1 MLTIKK
7 LLITTT
13 LFLSTLTA
21 CGPGGFFSYYAKDNY
36 YNFLDA
42 SLVGLEEENPLYAL
56 TSSGRVRTYED
67 RKAYFHERNKAFN
80 IEEWHHYL
88 EKKLSQKELEELLY
102 GGNSTLMERY
112 KKVDTKLNNRTF
124 KAYLASIGNVNE
136 KLIDKEQDAFLK
148 LRYLFLNM
156 RKAHYSGNYL
166 KTLAL
171 YENHYG
177 SLKEVSSIVH
187 EWIDALR
194 AGAMQHLGQMS
205 ESNLLYAKV
214 LENKTNAYLGY
225 YDFKINNDKEWEAL
239 LTKASD
245 NEEKAKLYFLRA
257 LKWEGS
263 PLHEHAA
270 IAKIAPNSK
279 WFERLTYMLMQ
290 DFQETAYQYER
301 AENKEDKYVKEER
314 KIYLLKEQR
323 FLKTLNALEKPS
335 FFSLYSTVYL
345 NFLREK
351 KLDEKELVPL
361 QQLANNDEKSFV
373 KILRY
378 LNKATHVTEAKK
390 ETLFESLEQ
399 LSKELSPELTDSLF
413 SYTALKVAPLYEDMS
428 AKRIYAKIFADTS
441 YFSQYHISRDA
452 ITADDF
458 EAYVEEKNRNYF
470 EEKLF
475 RKSMKALPKN
485 GVAETLAILSIKDG
499 DFQKAQ
505 KYFNQVPH
513 LNRSTKFNPFNVSLS
528 GNNRKVKGK
537 GYDQRKLVK
546 TMLSIEESLKKNPN
560 SAMDYFLLATGRYN
574 TSWYGNFAYGGSI
587 WHSTAGYEKEEAKH
601 ILKNAKEIEKLYEKA
616 LKYAQKDEFKAK
628 IAYQLLKVKLNQE
641 VLIPNLGSPWIAFGD
656 EGWDGK
662 SLKKEVSNSQVLKEA
677 YSEYKKAYQ
686 NTKYGEEVIRSCV
699 TFSYF

>member
-1 MLTIKK
+1 MPIIKK
-7 LLITTT
+7 LLITM
-13 LFLSTLTA
+13 LFSLSTLLA
-21 CGPGGFFSYYAKDNY
+21 CGPGSYFSYFSKDNY

-42 SLVGLEEENPLYAL
+42 SLVGVEEGNPLYSL
-56 TSSGRVRTYED
+56 TSFGKVRTYD
-67 RKAYFHERNKAFN
+67 IRKEYFNDIKRQLN
-80 IEEWHHYL
+80 IQEWHHYL
-88 EKKLSQKELEELLY
+88 EKKLTQKELEELLY
-102 GGNSTLMERY
+102 GDNGTLMERY
-112 KKVDTKLNNRTF
+112 KMVSKKVNNPAF
-124 KAYLASIGNVNE
+124 KAYLAFIGKANDEVIEQE
-136 KLIDKEQDAFLK
+136 KDSFLK

-156 RKAHYSGNYL
+156 RKAHYGGNYP

-171 YENHYG
+171 YAEHYDAV
-177 SLKEVSSIVH
+177 KEVQSIVH

-194 AGAMQHLGQMS
+194 AGAMQHMGKKI

-225 YDFKINNDKEWEAL
+225 YDFKVENDKEWAL
-239 LTKASD
+239 LLSQAKD
-245 NEEKAKLYFLRA
+245 KDEKAKLYFLRA

-279 WFERLTYMLMQ
+279 WFERLSYMLMQ
-290 DFQETAYQYER
+290 DFQEATYQYQT
-301 AENKEDKYVKEER
+301 ADNKEDKYLQAEQ
-314 KIYLLKEQR
+314 KINVLKMER
-323 FLKTLNALEKPS
+323 FLKTLKSLEKPS

-345 NFLREK
+345 TFLQSG
-351 KLDEKELVPL
+351 KLNEKEMR
-361 QQLANNDEKSFV
+361 QLTHLAKAQEKSFI
-373 KILRY
+373 KILHY
-378 LNKATHVTEAKK
+378 LEKTVNVTKDNKED
-390 ETLFESLEQ
+390 LFKSLEK
-399 LSKELSPELTDSLF
+399 LSNEVSPELAESLF
-413 SYTALKVAPLYEDMS
+413 SYTALQVAPLYEDMS

-452 ITADDF
+452 ISSDNF

-499 DFQKAQ
+499 DFKKAQ
-505 KYFNQVPH
+505 KYLDQVPQ

-546 TMLSIEESLKKNPN
+546 TMLSIEESLKRNPN

-574 TSWYGNFAYGGSI
+574 TSWYGNFATAGSI

-601 ILKNAKEIEKLYEKA
+601 ILKNAQEIEKLYEQA
-616 LKYAQKDEFKAK
+616 LKHAQKDEFKAK

-656 EGWDGK
+656 EGWNDK
-662 SLKKEVSNSQVLKEA
+662 SLKSEIRNSKVLQEA
-677 YSEYKKAYQ
+677 YGRYKTEYQ
-686 NTKYGEEVIRSCV
+686 NTQYGQEVIQKCV